1 MSLYPA
7 RQESRWK
14 LRTKGKF
21 LYNICSHVIIY
32 GAVGMCL
39 NTAFSTDLQ
48 ANPQGG
54 TVVAGSASISS
65 AGSELQINQS
75 SNKAIIDWSSFNIDA
90 GETTRFIQPGS
101 DAIALNRVVNSTQLS
116 TINGNLIANGR
127 VMVINPNGILIGP
140 SGNIDTAGFVAS
152 TADIDNDKFMNAERI
167 FEFNKAGNWDA
178 TVENQGMITVQEAG
192 IAALVAPT
200 VKNSG
205 VIQGQLSKVQMA
217 AADTYAIDFYGDGL
231 ISFAVDSDGKT
242 SRQLSVSNSGSLIAN
257 GGSVLMTA
265 AAASNVV
272 ESVINTDGLI
282 QAGSL
287 QNVNG
292 KIVLTAEGADINV
305 SGALDVAA
313 IEPAA
318 GGGEIY
324 VGGALSGGDVLPKA
338 RSVHINSDA
347 SLVADAGEVGDGGT
361 IVVWSD
367 ERTVSNGSYSAQGGS
382 VSGNGGLVE
391 TSSAD
396 ILQVSGSSVN
406 TLAANGDTGSWL
418 LDPATLT
425 VYETGS
431 PNIDNISGI
440 DVADINAALSD
451 VLLLADNSITF
462 SANINITEPGINIT
476 ARAGVAGSDI
486 DGLAAGTGTISISNQ
501 FIRTEGGDITFISG
515 DSISQNNA
523 TTYTNGGDI
532 YYLSG
537 DISINNNAAMGTVGG
552 NVTLIAIAAGTGSN
566 KTSGTVTTNSTFIDT
581 SSNTAPGIGG
591 ITLTDEDGNVLLDD
605 YGNPQNFFVQDS
617 NGGSITIEGKSV
629 GGNSVCFAAGGSGCL
644 VPDPVAT
651 NIIIT
656 ADFITREYG
665 QMDPILTYT
674 YTGTLQG
681 GDTFTGTLLRDVGE
695 DVGLYAINQGS
706 LTVDGSGLYNITYV
720 GNFFEITPADL
731 QITANSQSKTYGDVF
746 VFNGTEFSVTG
757 GTLFFSD
764 SVDSA
769 TLASLGAVGT
779 AGVGD
784 YDINISNA
792 VGTGLSNYNISY
804 VPGVLTVD
812 PALLTIMAQDQ
823 GKTYGDT
830 FNFNGT
836 EFTTS
841 GLVNSDTVD
850 SVSLTSAGEI
860 NTANVGDY
868 DIEGSNAIGSGLANY
883 TINYVDGTLTVSP
896 AELTITAN
904 DDSKVYDAVAYNGG
918 NGVMY
923 SGFVNGENDSVLGGV
938 LSYGG
943 DSQGATNVGT
953 YTITASGLTSGNY
966 NITYIDGDLDITPA
980 DLVITANDQSKT
992 YGDTFSFTGSEFMSS
1007 GLFGSDSVDS
1017 VSLTSAGAVNT
1028 ANVGDYDIEASNAS
1042 GSGLSNY
1049 SISYVDGTLTVDPAD
1064 LTVTANDDSK
1074 VYDAAAYSGGNGVMY
1089 SGFVNG
1095 ENEGVLGGML
1105 AYGGDSQGAT
1115 NVGTYTIEAS
1125 GLTSSNYNI
1134 IYIDGS
1140 LDITVADLTITAN
1153 DASKTYGD
1161 VLVFGGSEFM
1171 TSGLLGSDS
1180 VDSVDLYSAG
1190 AVNTANV
1197 GDYDIEG
1204 SNASGT
1210 GLSNYSITYVD
1221 GTLTVNPAEL
1231 TITAND
1237 DSKVYDAV
1245 AYSGGNGVMYSGFV
1259 NGENDSVLSGTLAYG
1274 GDSQGAT
1281 NVGSYTI
1288 EASGL
1293 SSGNYNITYVDGN
1306 LDITPADL
1314 LIVTPDNQVKTYG
1327 DTFTF
1332 LGTEFTTSGLLG
1344 GDSVDSV
1351 TLTSDG
1357 AVDTAIVGGYD
1368 IDSADA
1374 VGTGLG
1380 NYNISYATG
1389 TLTVNPAEL
1398 TVTANDD
1405 GKVYDALAY
1414 NGGNGVM
1421 YSGFVNGENEG
1432 VLGGMLAYGGD
1443 SQGATN
1449 VGSYTIEAS
1458 GLTSGNYNIT
1468 YVDGNL
1474 DITPADLVITA
1485 NDQSKTYGDTFTFTG
1500 SEFMSSGLLGSD
1512 SVNSVSL
1519 TSAGAV
1525 NTANVGDYDIEAS
1538 SALGTGLSNYSISY
1552 VDGTLSV
1559 DPAELTI
1566 TANDDSKVYDAVAYS
1581 DGNGVMYSGFVNG
1594 ENEGVL
1600 GGMLAYG
1607 GDSQGATNVGTYTIE
1622 ASGYT
1627 SSNYNITYIDGSLEI
1642 TVADLT
1648 ITSNDASKTYGD
1660 VLVFGGSEFMT
1671 SGLLGSDSV
1680 DSVDLYSDGAVN
1692 TANVGDY
1699 DIAGSNA
1706 SGTGLSNYSIT
1717 YVDGTLTVNP
1727 AELTVTANDDSKTY
1741 DAVAYSGGNGVMYSG
1756 FVNSESEGVLGG
1768 MLTYGGDSQGATNVG
1783 IYTITA
1789 SGLTSTNYNITYVD
1803 GNLDIS
1809 TAELTIYANNQVKTY
1824 GQNFTFNGTEFTT
1837 SGLQGSDSV
1846 DSVSLSSFGSPN
1858 TADAG
1863 YYSIENAYGSAS
1875 GTGLSNYE
1883 ISYVDGVMT
1892 VNPAPLTIT
1901 ANDDSKQ
1908 FDNIAYFGGNGVTY
1922 SGFVNG
1928 ENESVLYGTLVYGGS
1943 SQGAVNE
1950 GNYSIVPSGLSATPQ
1965 EEFVQVFENYDEPY
1979 FEPFDGGNYV
1989 ITYVSGTLTITSPD
2003 PVIPTVELDPLGRP
2017 IISVANQAI
2026 VLNEQFEEIE
2036 TLELETNVSIAG
2048 AQTLSTPEVLAGITP
2063 AAGGTSAEDLAGVEP
2078 AAGGDATT
2086 SPEDEELSRDLECGN
2101 NFLDNT
2107 PCDIEGQL

>member
-21 LYNICSHVIIY
+21 LYNICSQVIIY

-54 TVVAGSASISS
+54 TVIAGSASISS
-65 AGSELQINQS
+65 AGSELQINQA

-231 ISFAVDSDGKT
+231 ISFAVDSDGRT
-242 SRQLSVSNSGSLIAN
+242 SRQLSASNTGSLIAN

-272 ESVINTDGLI
+272 ESVINSDGLI

-292 KIVLTAEGADINV
+292 KIVLTAEGADINI

-324 VGGALSGGDVLPKA
+324 VGGALSGVDVLPKA

-440 DVADINAALSD
+440 DVADINGALSD

-462 SANINITEPGINIT
+462 AADVNITEPGINIT
-476 ARAGVAGSDI
+476 AKAGVAGSDI

-515 DSISQNNA
+515 KSISQNNA

-552 NVTLIAIAAGTGSN
+552 DVTLMAIAAGTGGN
-566 KTSGTVTTNSTFIDT
+566 KTSGTITTNSTFIDT

-591 ITLTDEDGNVLLDD
+591 IHLTNQNGNVPLLS

-617 NGGSITIEGKSV
+617 NGGEINITGKNI

-779 AGVGD
+779 AGVGN
-784 YDINISNA
+784 YDIDISNA

-841 GLVNSDTVD
+841 GLLNSDTVD
-850 SVSLTSAGEI
+850 SVSLTSAGAV

-868 DIEGSNAIGSGLANY
+868 DIEGSNASGSGLANY

-992 YGDTFSFTGSEFMSS
+992 YGDTFSFSGSEFMSS

-1028 ANVGDYDIEASNAS
+1028 ANVGDYDIEASNAL

-1064 LTVTANDDSK
+1064 LTITANDDSK

-1095 ENEGVLGGML
+1095 EN
-1105 AYGGDSQGAT
+1105 
-1115 NVGTYTIEAS
+1115 
-1125 GLTSSNYNI
+1125 
-1134 IYIDGS
+1134 
-1140 LDITVADLTITAN
+1140 
-1153 DASKTYGD
+1153 
-1161 VLVFGGSEFM
+1161 
-1171 TSGLLGSDS
+1171 
-1180 VDSVDLYSAG
+1180 
-1190 AVNTANV
+1190 
-1197 GDYDIEG
+1197 
-1204 SNASGT
+1204 
-1210 GLSNYSITYVD
+1210 
-1221 GTLTVNPAEL
+1221 
-1231 TITAND
+1231 
-1237 DSKVYDAV
+1237 
-1245 AYSGGNGVMYSGFV
+1245 
-1259 NGENDSVLSGTLAYG
+1259 DSVLSGT
-1274 GDSQGAT
+1274 
-1281 NVGSYTI
+1281 
-1288 EASGL
+1288 
-1293 SSGNYNITYVDGN
+1293 
-1306 LDITPADL
+1306 
-1314 LIVTPDNQVKTYG
+1314 
-1327 DTFTF
+1327 
-1332 LGTEFTTSGLLG
+1332 
-1344 GDSVDSV
+1344 
-1351 TLTSDG
+1351 
-1357 AVDTAIVGGYD
+1357 
-1368 IDSADA
+1368 
-1374 VGTGLG
+1374 
-1380 NYNISYATG
+1380 
-1389 TLTVNPAEL
+1389 
-1398 TVTANDD
+1398 
-1405 GKVYDALAY
+1405 
-1414 NGGNGVM
+1414 
-1421 YSGFVNGENEG
+1421 
-1432 VLGGMLAYGGD
+1432 LAYGGD

-1863 YYSIENAYGSAS
+1863 YYSIENADGSAS

-1965 EEFVQVFENYDEPY
+1965 EEFVKVFEYYDEPY

-1989 ITYVSGTLTITSPD
+1989 ITYVSGTLTITAPD

-2078 AAGGDATT
+2078 AAGGDDTT